1 MWARLR
7 GGIVVSI
14 ACALLLTMT
23 GRAAA
28 MPGVNDIIPAPQ
40 YNTAQEM
47 LPSPT
52 GDPFFDRTPS
62 GLASMTPG
70 QVIAVRDV
78 SWPGKLF
85 TLWQAQRVVQVKFR
99 STDAKGR
106 PSYGT
111 ATIILPPGDLTNR
124 PVLVNNLPID
134 ALGAGCTPSYSM
146 AHGWD
151 PLLTSTTDYVPPTT
165 LLAIRRGYV
174 VLLPDHQ
181 GPKMAYAEPVVA
193 GHVILD
199 AVRAMKSA
207 EPELVNSHFGM
218 TGYSGGA
225 IATNGAAKLLPE
237 YAPELARQAV
247 GAALGGTPVDARVL
261 VGSMSPWY
269 NWAKG
274 LFVAGVY
281 GISRENPEIL
291 DGVNNLGKWV
301 APVFRNLCTVPT
313 AILGPLP
320 IPVEVVSAMPDPF
333 RSPLA
338 QKVYRH
344 FNMSGKRYGMP
355 MYVYN
360 GAQEFWIPAVMA
372 QNLYAE
378 QCHLGTPSVLRLVP
392 GEHAI
397 AAVTGLPAA
406 LQWLD
411 ARLQGVPAPSE
422 C

>member
-1 MWARLR
+1 MRAKIS
-7 GGIVVSI
+7 GVIVVI
-14 ACALLLTMT
+14 AVLLLIATT
-23 GRAAA
+23 AGRASAL
-28 MPGVNDIIPAPQ
+28 PSVDDVVPTPNYDV
-40 YNTAQEM
+40 AQAM
-47 LPSPT
+47 LPTPT
-52 GDPFFDRTPS
+52 GDPFFDRTPP
-62 GLASMTPG
+62 GLASMKPG
-70 QVIAVRDV
+70 QVIAIRDV
-78 SWPGKLF
+78 SWLGKVF

-111 ATIILPPGDLTNR
+111 ATIIMPPGDITNR

-134 ALGAGCTPSYSM
+134 ALGAKCTPSYAL
-146 AHGWD
+146 AHGYD
-151 PLLTSTTDYVPPTT
+151 PLTTSATDYVPPMTF
-165 LLAIRRGYV
+165 LAIKRGYV

-193 GHVILD
+193 GHMILD
-199 AVRAMKSA
+199 AVRAMRSVEPALA
-207 EPELVNSHFGM
+207 ESRFGM

-225 IATNGAAKLLPE
+225 IATNGAAKLLLE

-261 VGSMSPWY
+261 VGSMSSWY

-291 DGVNNLGKWV
+291 DGVNNLGKWA
-301 APVFRNLCTVPT
+301 APIFRDLCTVP
-313 AILGPLP
+313 AAMLGPLT
-320 IPVEVVSAMPDPF
+320 IPVEAVSAIPDPF
-333 RSPLA
+333 RSSLA
-338 QKVYRH
+338 QKIYRH
-344 FNMSGKRYGMP
+344 FNMPGKRYGMP

-360 GAQEFWIPAVMA
+360 GAQEFWIPAIMA
-372 QNLYAE
+372 QDLYAE
-378 QCHLGTPSVLRLVP
+378 QCRLGTRAVLRLAP

-397 AAVTGLPAA
+397 AAVTGLPGA

-411 ARLQGVPAPSE
+411 ARLQGVPAPNE